1 MNYSIIIPVYNR
13 PDEVDELLTSL
24 EGQTLK
30 GFEVIIVEDGSAKDC
45 KAVVERHAD
54 RLVCRYYAKA
64 NSGPGPSRNYGA
76 ERAVGDCLIVLDSDV
91 VLPPGYLEAVDRALR
106 EEPCDAFGGPDRAH
120 PDFTVTQ
127 KAINY
132 AMTAFLTTGGIRGGR
147 RQMEKF
153 HPRSFNMGVMADTWK
168 KLGGFAPMRFGE
180 DIDFSMR
187 LMESGARVRLIPEAW
202 VWHKRRTDFRK
213 FFRQVHNSG
222 MARIHLMKRHPGSLK
237 AVHTLPALFTLGV
250 GMLALLF
257 LVGLVL
263 TFIGLYA
270 GFFGGT
276 GCNMGLIVAFIGGGV
291 MALALLP
298 LLLYA
303 TALCIDSAVQNRSLK
318 VGLMSVPASFIQ
330 LTGYGT
336 GFLRAWWSRC
346 VRGEKE
352 EKEAFKKN
360 FYA

>member
-1 MNYSIIIPVYNR
+1 M
-13 PDEVDELLTSL
+13 
-24 EGQTLK
+24 
-30 GFEVIIVEDGSAKDC
+30 
-45 KAVVERHAD
+45 
-54 RLVCRYYAKA
+54 
-64 NSGPGPSRNYGA
+64 
-76 ERAVGDCLIVLDSDV
+76 
-91 VLPPGYLEAVDRALR
+91 
-106 EEPCDAFGGPDRAH
+106 
-120 PDFTVTQ
+120 
-127 KAINY
+127 
-132 AMTAFLTTGGIRGGR
+132 
-147 RQMEKF
+147 
-153 HPRSFNMGVMADTWK
+153 
-168 KLGGFAPMRFGE
+168 
-180 DIDFSMR
+180 
-187 LMESGARVRLIPEAW
+187 
-202 VWHKRRTDFRK
+202 
-213 FFRQVHNSG
+213 
-222 MARIHLMKRHPGSLK
+222 
-237 AVHTLPALFTLGV
+237 HTLPALFTLGV

-298 LLLYA
+298 LLLYS